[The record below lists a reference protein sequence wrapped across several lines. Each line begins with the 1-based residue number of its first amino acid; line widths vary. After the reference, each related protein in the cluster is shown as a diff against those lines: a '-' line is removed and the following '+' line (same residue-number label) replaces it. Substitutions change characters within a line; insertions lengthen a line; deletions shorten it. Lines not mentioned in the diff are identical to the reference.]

1 MKVTIQVAGKPKQV
15 DIKLREVLGQV
26 NLIVDRLAV
35 KGFPEYRTTAE
46 YTQRNYGLNDDQM
59 MELYRDY
66 KADYDEQNA

>member
-1 MKVTIQVAGKPKQV
+1 MKVTIQVAGKPKHV

-26 NLIVDRLAV
+26 NLLVDRQAV
-35 KGFPEYRTTAE
+35 KGFREYRTTAE
-46 YTQRNYGLNDDQM
+46 YTQRNYGLSDDQM